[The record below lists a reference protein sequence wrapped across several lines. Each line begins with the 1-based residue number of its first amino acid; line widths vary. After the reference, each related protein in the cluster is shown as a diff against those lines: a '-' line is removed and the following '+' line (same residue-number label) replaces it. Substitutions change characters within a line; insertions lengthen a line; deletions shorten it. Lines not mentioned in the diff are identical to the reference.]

1 MSDSDNFSRRISLRT
16 KELLSSNTGFSA
28 LLIFLTLLLLGF
40 VFGMRFQPQPFIIQD
55 ASSLDPDLISTIDQ
69 SASSQQNMNER
80 IVTNSEFTS
89 SPNQRLDPVYVQ
101 KEKFEDYLSLNEEG
115 RKIERQHANELS
127 DLVVTQQKGD
137 ISNPK
142 SDEIVET
149 LNNQFEQREQ
159 IIEQEDLVLEELI
172 SRTEKGVLP
181 ATITNGHTQAL
192 VEEKS
197 LEASLAEYERSLN
210 SDEEL
215 SEEAKNKIRDA
226 LSVTTEKF
234 NEERQGRRDRLT
246 EAKALLS
253 NDEMS
258 ISEQENLRSLIE
270 DEDMEYANALR
281 RQQMELDQMVDEG
294 ITNENIIKDSSN
306 DYQMQKYQSEM
317 LAEDINELLDAL
329 ESEEGMLVKPD
340 RTIEELL
347 SEQSDQS
354 PIQDQIDD
362 SKLFLI
368 DSLDDIDEEKKE
380 ELIARGKKE
389 QSSRSNLKEKKQLF
403 LKSLALNERSGDSL
417 ETDAPPSLVDQI
429 KNVEEGL
436 DIANQKI
443 DLILRILSENNSS
456 EILKKDLIRNP
467 NQDSQERINQDEV
480 SFTDSNKKDEQNSL
494 MNEPL
499 FTLDQVTDE
508 NQDLLEEQIESE
520 KNEFNNF
527 SGVDGLSESL
537 KMKVRSF
544 LSRATYSPKPQYPRD
559 AEKTGLEGDCL
570 VSFRINPNG
579 MTENTTANCTN
590 DVFVSPT
597 EMALQKWEFEPDEYI
612 NPMIYVVYNL
622 KG

>member
-1 MSDSDNFSRRISLRT
+1 
-16 KELLSSNTGFSA
+16 
-28 LLIFLTLLLLGF
+28 
-40 VFGMRFQPQPFIIQD
+40 MRFQPQPFIIQD

-137 ISNPK
+137 ISNSK

>member
-137 ISNPK
+137 ISNSK

-181 ATITNGHTQAL
+181 ATITNGHTKAL

-340 RTIEELL
+340 QTIEELL

>member
-1 MSDSDNFSRRISLRT
+1 M
-16 KELLSSNTGFSA
+16 
-28 LLIFLTLLLLGF
+28 
-40 VFGMRFQPQPFIIQD
+40 
-55 ASSLDPDLISTIDQ
+55 
-69 SASSQQNMNER
+69 
-80 IVTNSEFTS
+80 
-89 SPNQRLDPVYVQ
+89 
-101 KEKFEDYLSLNEEG
+101 
-115 RKIERQHANELS
+115 
-127 DLVVTQQKGD
+127 
-137 ISNPK
+137 
-142 SDEIVET
+142 
-149 LNNQFEQREQ
+149 
-159 IIEQEDLVLEELI
+159 
-172 SRTEKGVLP
+172 
-181 ATITNGHTQAL
+181 
-192 VEEKS
+192 
-197 LEASLAEYERSLN
+197 
-210 SDEEL
+210 
-215 SEEAKNKIRDA
+215 
-226 LSVTTEKF
+226 
-234 NEERQGRRDRLT
+234 
-246 EAKALLS
+246 
-253 NDEMS
+253 
-258 ISEQENLRSLIE
+258 
-270 DEDMEYANALR
+270 
-281 RQQMELDQMVDEG
+281 
-294 ITNENIIKDSSN
+294 
-306 DYQMQKYQSEM
+306 
-317 LAEDINELLDAL
+317 
-329 ESEEGMLVKPD
+329 
-340 RTIEELL
+340 
-347 SEQSDQS
+347 
-354 PIQDQIDD
+354 
-362 SKLFLI
+362 
-368 DSLDDIDEEKKE
+368 
-380 ELIARGKKE
+380 
-389 QSSRSNLKEKKQLF
+389 
-403 LKSLALNERSGDSL
+403 NERSGDSL
-417 ETDAPPSLVDQI
+417 ETDAPLSLVDQI

-520 KNEFNNF
+520 KIEFNNF